1 MTRKQRDIFEAGKR
15 LFYRFGVKKVT
26 VEEICEEAGA
36 SKMTF
41 YKYFPGKVELAKA
54 VIDVFYGEALEKYE
68 RMMRSDIPIEEK
80 FRKTFELKIENVLNL
95 EMDFVSSLYQY
106 PEEELLEHLESWKR
120 RRMEMTQ
127 EWFEKMQEN
136 GLVMEEMS
144 FPVFMLYA
152 ESLQNFAM
160 NEDTMNFFGT
170 TEKLTRAVSRIFLY
184 GIAKRKN
191 EG

>member
-1 MTRKQRDIFEAGKR
+1 MRGKQRDIFEAGKR

-26 VEEICEEAGA
+26 VEEICVEAGA

-41 YKYFPGKVELAKA
+41 YKYFSGKVELAKA
-54 VIDVFYGEALEKYE
+54 VIDVFYAEAHEKYE
-68 RMMRSDIPIEEK
+68 EMMRSDIPVEEK

-95 EMDFVSSLYQY
+95 EMDFVSSLYRS

-127 EWFEKMQEN
+127 EWFEQMQES
-136 GLVMEEMS
+136 GLVMKEMS
-144 FPVFMLYA
+144 FAVFMLYT

-160 NEDTMNFFGT
+160 NEDTINFFGT

-184 GIAKRKN
+184 GIAEREN
-191 EG
+191 